1 MTTTTIYCKL
11 QNRLGAIDR
20 VISAFTHRGILP
32 MKIRSTMK
40 EAENAIEISVTF
52 SGCDSKT
59 IEKLV
64 KFLQKQVYILESGM
78 FSHET
83 QASTEYS
90 ETSTVE
96 EMPATSKVSPI
107 AVAVAA
113 SARTPQSP
121 SYSSRVG

>member
-1 MTTTTIYCKL
+1 MTTTTIYCKV

-20 VISAFTHRGILP
+20 VLSAFTHRGILP

-78 FSHET
+78 FSHDA
-83 QASTEYS
+83 QATES
-90 ETSTVE
+90 EIAEDVTTAVS
-96 EMPATSKVSPI
+96 SNKVSSL
-107 AVAVAA
+107 AAAA
-113 SARTPQSP
+113 SIRTPQSS
-121 SYSSRVG
+121 SYSSSRVG

>member
-78 FSHET
+78 FSHDA
-83 QASTEYS
+83 QATES
-90 ETSTVE
+90 EIAEDVTTAVS
-96 EMPATSKVSPI
+96 SNKVSSL
-107 AVAVAA
+107 AAAAAA
-113 SARTPQSP
+113 SIRTPQSS